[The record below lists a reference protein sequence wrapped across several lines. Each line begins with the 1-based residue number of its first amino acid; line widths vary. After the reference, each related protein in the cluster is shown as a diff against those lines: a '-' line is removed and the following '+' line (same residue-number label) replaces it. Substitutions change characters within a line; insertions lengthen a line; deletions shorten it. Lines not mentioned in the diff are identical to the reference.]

1 MKIHILGICGTFMG
15 SLAVLAAKAGM
26 MVSGQDTA
34 IYPPMSTQLLEQ
46 GITIIDGYE
55 LQDLPS
61 DVDMIVIGNIM
72 RRGVPIVEHILDQQ
86 LAYMSGPEFLAKYIL
101 RDQHVLA
108 VTGTHGKTTTTSIL
122 TWILEYAGL
131 QPGYLIGGVPN
142 NFGISANLGAG
153 KYFVI
158 EGDEYDCAFFDK
170 RSKFMHYKPQT
181 LVVNNIEFD
190 HADIFKDLDAI
201 LMQFHYLLRTMPGSA
216 AVIYREDDQNIA
228 KLLTLGCWSNKIKFS
243 LQEPYIPLPATLL
256 GDHNRLNALAAIAA
270 AQQVGVTR
278 EIAINALQE
287 FTGVKRRLEQ
297 KGSVGAIN
305 VYSDFAHHPTAIA
318 ATISA
323 VRDSIAKQRRII
335 AVVDICSNTMRAG
348 VHKDT
353 LSAAVAG
360 ADVVYFFHP
369 LNLAWDVQQ
378 TWRDSNKPGGT
389 AQAQDALLNQML
401 QEVTDG
407 DLVLLMSNGA
417 FDGFA
422 QRLLQELK
430 TPAFMKKLNN
440 YCHDSK

>member
-15 SLAVLAAKAGM
+15 SLAVLAAKSGM
-26 MVSGQDTA
+26 QVSGQDTA

-46 GITIIDGYE
+46 GIKITDGYN
-55 LQDLPS
+55 LQDLPN
-61 DVDMIVIGNIM
+61 DLDMVVIGNIM
-72 RRGVPIVEHILDQQ
+72 RRGVPMVEHILNTQ
-86 LAYMSGPEFLAKYIL
+86 LPYMSGPEFLAKYIL

-142 NFGISANLGAG
+142 NFGISADIGAG

-181 LVVNNIEFD
+181 LIINNIEFD

-201 LMQFHYLLRTMPGSA
+201 LTQFHNLVRTMPGTA
-216 AVIYREDDQNIA
+216 AVIYRDDDQNITN
-228 KLLTLGCWSNKIKFS
+228 LLAMGCWSNKIKFG
-243 LQEPYIPLPATLL
+243 LHEPNIPLPATLL

-278 EIAINALQE
+278 EMAINALQA
-287 FTGVKRRLEQ
+287 FTGVKRRLEE
-297 KGSVGAIN
+297 KGSVGSIN

-318 ATISA
+318 ATIQA
-323 VRDSIAKQRRII
+323 VRHSIAKQRRII

-353 LSAAVAG
+353 LGAAVSG
-360 ADVVYFFHP
+360 ADVVYFFHATDLSWNVP
-369 LNLAWDVQQ
+369 
-378 TWRDSNKPGGT
+378 GT
-389 AQAQDALLNQML
+389 ALQTQDDLLALML
-401 QEVTDG
+401 REVTGD
-407 DLVLLMSNGA
+407 DLVLLMSNGS
-417 FDGFA
+417 FEGFA
-422 QRLLQELK
+422 QRLLQSLES
-430 TPAFMKKLNN
+430 TVRIE
-440 YCHDSK
+440 

>member
-15 SLAVLAAKAGM
+15 SLAVLAAKSGM
-26 MVSGQDTA
+26 RVSGQDTA
-34 IYPPMSTQLLEQ
+34 VYPPMSTQLQEQ

-55 LQDLPS
+55 LCDLPH
-61 DVDMIVIGNIM
+61 DADMIVIGNVM
-72 RRGVPIVEHILDQQ
+72 RRGVPIVEHILNQQ
-86 LAYMSGPEFLAKYIL
+86 LPYMSGPEFLAQYIL

-122 TWILEYAGL
+122 TWILQYAGL

-142 NFGISANLGAG
+142 NFGISADVGAG

-181 LVVNNIEFD
+181 LIINNIEFD

-201 LMQFHYLLRTMPGSA
+201 LTQFHHLLRTMPGTA
-216 AVIYREDDQNIA
+216 AVVYREDDQNIA
-228 KLLTLGCWSNKIKFS
+228 NLLTMGCWSNKIKFGLHES
-243 LQEPYIPLPATLL
+243 HIQLPATLL

-278 EIAINALQE
+278 EVAINALQE
-287 FTGVKRRLEQ
+287 FTGVKRRLEE
-297 KGSVGAIN
+297 KGSVGAMS

-318 ATISA
+318 ATIGA

-353 LSAAVAG
+353 LGAAVAS
-360 ADVVYFFHP
+360 ADVAYFFHP
-369 LNLAWDVQQ
+369 ADLAWDVQQ
-378 TWRDSNKPGGT
+378 TWRDSKKPGGAVQT
-389 AQAQDALLNQML
+389 QDALLALML
-401 QEVTDG
+401 QEVTGD

-417 FDGFA
+417 FEGFA

-430 TPAFMKKLNN
+430 APVL
-440 YCHDSK
+440 S

>member
-15 SLAVLAAKAGM
+15 SLAVLAAKSGM
-26 MVSGQDTA
+26 RVSGQDTA
-34 IYPPMSTQLLEQ
+34 IYPPMSTQLVEQ
-46 GITIIDGYE
+46 GIAIIDGYE

-61 DVDMIVIGNIM
+61 DVDMIVIGNVM
-72 RRGVPIVEHILDQQ
+72 RRGVPIIEHILNKQ
-86 LAYMSGPEFLAKYIL
+86 LPYMSGPEFLSKYIL
-101 RDQHVLA
+101 RDQHVFA

-122 TWILEYAGL
+122 TWILKYAGL

-142 NFGISANLGAG
+142 NFGISADVGAG

-181 LVVNNIEFD
+181 LIVNNIEFD

-201 LMQFHYLLRTMPGSA
+201 LTQFHNLLRTMPGIAS
-216 AVIYREDDQNIA
+216 VIYRDDDVNIA
-228 KLLTLGCWSNKIKFS
+228 KLLAMGCWSNKIKFG
-243 LQEPYIPLPATLL
+243 LQEPHIPLPATLL
-256 GDHNRLNALAAIAA
+256 GDHNRLNVLAAIAA

-278 EIAINALQE
+278 DTAMKALQE
-287 FTGVKRRLEQ
+287 FAGVKRRLEE
-297 KGSVGAIN
+297 KGSAGAIN
-305 VYSDFAHHPTAIA
+305 VYSDFAHHPTAIT

-353 LSAAVAG
+353 LGASVAG
-360 ADVVYFFHP
+360 ADVAYFFHP
-369 LNLAWDVQQ
+369 ADIAWDVQQ
-378 TWRDSNKPGGT
+378 TWRDSNKPGGV
-389 AQAQDALLNQML
+389 AQTQDALLAQML
-401 QEVTDG
+401 QEVTGD

-417 FDGFA
+417 FEGFA

-430 TPAFMKKLNN
+430 TPSSVL
-440 YCHDSK
+440 S

>member
-15 SLAVLAAKAGM
+15 SLAVLAAKSGM
-26 MVSGQDTA
+26 RVSGQDTA

-61 DVDMIVIGNIM
+61 DVDMIVIGNVM
-72 RRGVPIVEHILDQQ
+72 RRGVPVVEHILDQQ
-86 LAYMSGPEFLAKYIL
+86 LPYISGPEFLAKYIL

-122 TWILEYAGL
+122 TWILHYAGL

-142 NFGISANLGAG
+142 NFGISANIGAG

-181 LVVNNIEFD
+181 LIVNNIEFD

-201 LMQFHYLLRTMPGSA
+201 LTQFHHLLRTMPGKA
-216 AVIYREDDQNIA
+216 AVIYRDDDPNIA
-228 KLLTLGCWSNKIKFS
+228 KLLEMGCWSNKIKFG
-243 LQEPYIPLPATLL
+243 LQEPALPLPTTLL

-270 AQQVGVTR
+270 AQQVGVPR
-278 EIAINALQE
+278 DVAISALQE
-287 FTGVKRRLEQ
+287 FTGVKRRLEE

-318 ATISA
+318 ATIGA

-353 LSAAVAG
+353 LGASVVG
-360 ADVVYFFHP
+360 ADVAYFFHP
-369 LNLAWDVQQ
+369 ADLNWDVQQ
-378 TWRDSNKPGGT
+378 TWRDSNKPGAAVQT
-389 AQAQDALLNQML
+389 QDALLAKML
-401 QEVTDG
+401 QEVTGD

-417 FDGFA
+417 FEGFA
-422 QRLLQELK
+422 QRLLQDLK
-430 TPAFMKKLNN
+430 VPAL
-440 YCHDSK
+440 S

>member
-15 SLAVLAAKAGM
+15 SLAVLAAKTGM
-26 MVSGQDTA
+26 KVSGQDTA

-55 LQDLPS
+55 LRDLPS

-122 TWILEYAGL
+122 TWILQYAGL

-142 NFGISANLGAG
+142 NFGISADIGAG

-158 EGDEYDCAFFDK
+158 EGDEYDSAFFDK

-181 LVVNNIEFD
+181 LIINNIEFD

-201 LMQFHYLLRTMPGSA
+201 LTQFHHLLRTMPGNA
-216 AVIYREDDQNIA
+216 TIIYRDDDPNITT
-228 KLLTLGCWSNKIKFS
+228 LLTMGCWSNKIKFG
-243 LQEPYIPLPATLL
+243 LQEPHLALPATLL

-278 EIAINALQE
+278 EVAINALQE
-287 FTGVKRRLEQ
+287 FTGVKRRLEE

-318 ATISA
+318 ATIGA
-323 VRDSIAKQRRII
+323 VRDTIAKQRRII

-353 LSAAVAG
+353 LGIAVAG
-360 ADVVYFFHP
+360 ADVAYFFHP
-369 LNLAWDVQQ
+369 VDLTWDIQQ
-378 TWRDSNKPGGT
+378 TWCDSKKPGGAMHT
-389 AQAQDALLNQML
+389 QDDLLNKML
-401 QEVTDG
+401 QEVTAD

-417 FDGFA
+417 FEGFA
-422 QRLLQELK
+422 QRLLQALK
-430 TPAFMKKLNN
+430 TPMAMAIDL
-440 YCHDSK
+440 